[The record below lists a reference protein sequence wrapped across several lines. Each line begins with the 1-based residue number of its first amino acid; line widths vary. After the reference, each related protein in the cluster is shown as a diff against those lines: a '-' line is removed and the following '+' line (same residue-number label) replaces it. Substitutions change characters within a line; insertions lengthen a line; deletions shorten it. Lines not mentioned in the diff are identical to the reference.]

1 MYKEF
6 YTKHSNKIFI
16 LLLVLFNALVF
27 AICVKINIFRY
38 NNFDFGKF
46 DLGNM
51 SQMAWYTLNGK
62 FMYLTDY
69 FGTNLPRWA
78 MSHVDPILVIFL
90 PIFALFPHSLTLVFG
105 QIVLV
110 LSTSL
115 VIYKLASFV
124 LKSNLAAFLLSM
136 SFLFYPAVGF
146 LLAWTGYHGVTVVI
160 PFFILAFYVFE
171 RMHWE
176 KNFSKQR
183 RIVFW
188 VMIVLTLMGKEQL
201 ALYMVMYGV
210 FIAIARKNLRYGLY
224 LISLGLVWFV
234 ISFMIIIPHYAK
246 YRVDGFIEFSKELS
260 IDQGLLK
267 DVGKENYFLSRYSE
281 FGDSYLG
288 IVLGIVLNPAKT
300 TEVFFGGDKLTNFR
314 MTLEPLL
321 YAPLFAPL
329 HLLIAIPDFMINY
342 LTTESGIGTAEVYN
356 HRISMIVPI
365 LFISTIYFISYL
377 SRYLHRF
384 FNVRKSYT
392 VILISGFIL
401 LSTIGYSRKYEN
413 PIYLWFFQSV
423 QRRLA
428 SSTQVFAIENEE
440 KWLRLYKQASVGEQ
454 VRIPHMDTKDRN
466 CAAKIVAS
474 IPETKSITGPDYL
487 GAHLSLRETYA
498 IFPALYTKADV
509 VIADIFSQKVFR
521 ILDIDRTLVNDL
533 VGDLIKNPN
542 YELTSACG
550 NLFVFENIGPHDKT
564 QRLPIQE
571 YYRYQNVV
579 NYPISM
585 GLSVVD
591 YDFPK
596 LLVAGSNHDA
606 RFVYTKEG
614 DDRLDDY
621 FAFVSLV
628 NLETDELYQVANIP
642 SFGLSNLADWSEGL
656 YYEEQINLAVPK
668 FVEPGKYRAFVGIT
682 NQIKTRSVFLGEV
695 EIK

>member
-1 MYKEF
+1 
-6 YTKHSNKIFI
+6 
-16 LLLVLFNALVF
+16 
-27 AICVKINIFRY
+27 
-38 NNFDFGKF
+38 
-46 DLGNM
+46 
-51 SQMAWYTLNGK
+51 
-62 FMYLTDY
+62 
-69 FGTNLPRWA
+69 
-78 MSHVDPILVIFL
+78 
-90 PIFALFPHSLTLVFG
+90 
-105 QIVLV
+105 
-110 LSTSL
+110 
-115 VIYKLASFV
+115 
-124 LKSNLAAFLLSM
+124 
-136 SFLFYPAVGF
+136 
-146 LLAWTGYHGVTVVI
+146 
-160 PFFILAFYVFE
+160 
-171 RMHWE
+171 
-176 KNFSKQR
+176 
-183 RIVFW
+183 
-188 VMIVLTLMGKEQL
+188 
-201 ALYMVMYGV
+201 
-210 FIAIARKNLRYGLY
+210 
-224 LISLGLVWFV
+224 
-234 ISFMIIIPHYAK
+234 MIIIPHYAK

-585 GLSVVD
+585 GLSLVD
-591 YDFPK
+591 YEFPK
-596 LLVAGSNHDA
+596 SLKAGSSHNA

-656 YYEEQINLAVPK
+656 YYEEKINLAVPK

>member
-1 MYKEF
+1 
-6 YTKHSNKIFI
+6 
-16 LLLVLFNALVF
+16 
-27 AICVKINIFRY
+27 
-38 NNFDFGKF
+38 
-46 DLGNM
+46 
-51 SQMAWYTLNGK
+51 
-62 FMYLTDY
+62 
-69 FGTNLPRWA
+69 
-78 MSHVDPILVIFL
+78 
-90 PIFALFPHSLTLVFG
+90 
-105 QIVLV
+105 
-110 LSTSL
+110 
-115 VIYKLASFV
+115 
-124 LKSNLAAFLLSM
+124 
-136 SFLFYPAVGF
+136 
-146 LLAWTGYHGVTVVI
+146 
-160 PFFILAFYVFE
+160 
-171 RMHWE
+171 
-176 KNFSKQR
+176 
-183 RIVFW
+183 
-188 VMIVLTLMGKEQL
+188 
-201 ALYMVMYGV
+201 
-210 FIAIARKNLRYGLY
+210 
-224 LISLGLVWFV
+224 
-234 ISFMIIIPHYAK
+234 
-246 YRVDGFIEFSKELS
+246 
-260 IDQGLLK
+260 
-267 DVGKENYFLSRYSE
+267 
-281 FGDSYLG
+281 
-288 IVLGIVLNPAKT
+288 
-300 TEVFFGGDKLTNFR
+300 
-314 MTLEPLL
+314 
-321 YAPLFAPL
+321 
-329 HLLIAIPDFMINY
+329 
-342 LTTESGIGTAEVYN
+342 VYN
-356 HRISMIVPI
+356 HRVSMIVPV
-365 LFISTIYFISYL
+365 LFIAAIYFISYF
-377 SRYLHRF
+377 SRYLKRF
-384 FNVRKSYT
+384 FNVKKSYT
-392 VILISGFIL
+392 IITISALLL

-428 SSTQVFAIENEE
+428 NATQVFAIENEE
-440 KWLRLYKQASVGEQ
+440 KWLRLYKEASIGDQ

-466 CAAKIVAS
+466 CAAKIVVS

-487 GAHLSLRETYA
+487 GAHLALRETYA

-550 NLFVFENIGPHDKT
+550 NLFVFENVGPHNKT

-571 YYRYQNVV
+571 YYRFQETVD
-579 NYPISM
+579 YPISM

-596 LLVAGSNHDA
+596 SLTAGSSHYA